1 MALRIDLKPHE
12 RLIIGDVSIRNGD
25 RRASLTFET
34 KAKFLR
40 EKDILT
46 QGQAKTACEKLYVL
60 LQAIYLTDNDPMI
73 ENAFVSHAGELVKN
87 VPTTGFYVFDINAKI
102 QERDFYQALKIG
114 QDLMN
119 YEKFLLKLSD

>member
-12 RLIIGDVSIRNGD
+12 RLIIGDVSIRNGG

-46 QGQAKTACEKLYVL
+46 ESQARTACEKLYVI
-60 LQAIYLTDNDPMI
+60 LQAIYLTDKDILI
-73 ENAFVSHAGELVKN
+73 ENEFVQHANEIMTSVPSMGLYIADIHKKIEDGDYYLASRPGRISSLTKN
-87 VPTTGFYVFDINAKI
+87 T
-102 QERDFYQALKIG
+102 
-114 QDLMN
+114 
-119 YEKFLLKLSD
+119 

>member
-12 RLIIGDVSIRNGD
+12 RLIIGDVSIRNGS

-46 QGQAKTACEKLYVL
+46 ESQAKTACERLYVI
-60 LQAIYLTDNDPMI
+60 LQAIYLTDKDLMI
-73 ENAFVSHAGELVKN
+73 ENEFVAHANEIMSS
-87 VPTTGFYVFDINAKI
+87 VPTMVCISPK
-102 QERDFYQALKIG
+102 
-114 QDLMN
+114 
-119 YEKFLLKLSD
+119 S